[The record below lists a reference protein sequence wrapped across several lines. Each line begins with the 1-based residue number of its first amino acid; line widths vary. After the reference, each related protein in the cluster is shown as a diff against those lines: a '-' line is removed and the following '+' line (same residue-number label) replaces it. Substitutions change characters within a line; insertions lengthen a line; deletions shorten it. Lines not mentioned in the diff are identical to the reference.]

1 MFPAQALLSD
11 QTMTHTLNHHHHGE
25 NNMFRSFSPFITY
38 LGAALLICAPC
49 SSVLAGDAA
58 AGKALYDGKG
68 ACASCHGPSGAGDGV
83 AAAALNPKPAN
94 FAAGAFRLDANGN
107 GTPGEDADLAE
118 VIKKGGGAFGGN
130 AAMPARG
137 DFSDDEIASL
147 VAYIRSL
154 KK

>member
-1 MFPAQALLSD
+1 MCKYPSLK
-11 QTMTHTLNHHHHGE
+11 H
-25 NNMFRSFSPFITY
+25 
-38 LGAALLICAPC
+38 LGIGLIVCIPWTSAM
-49 SSVLAGDAA
+49 AGDAA
-58 AGKALYDGKG
+58 AGKAIYDGKG
-68 ACASCHGPSGAGDGV
+68 ACASCHGLTGAGDGA

-94 FAAGAFRLDANGN
+94 FATGSFRLDANGN
-107 GTPGEDADLAE
+107 GTPGEDADLAA

-130 AAMPARG
+130 AAMPARA

>member
-1 MFPAQALLSD
+1 MSKISSRF
-11 QTMTHTLNHHHHGE
+11 TK
-25 NNMFRSFSPFITY
+25 Y

-68 ACASCHGPSGAGDGV
+68 ACAGCHGPAGAGDGA

-94 FAAGAFRLDANGN
+94 FAAGAFRLDTNGN

-118 VIKKGGGAFGGN
+118 VIRKGGGTFGGN
-130 AAMPARG
+130 AAMPARS

-147 VAYIRSL
+147 IAYIRSL